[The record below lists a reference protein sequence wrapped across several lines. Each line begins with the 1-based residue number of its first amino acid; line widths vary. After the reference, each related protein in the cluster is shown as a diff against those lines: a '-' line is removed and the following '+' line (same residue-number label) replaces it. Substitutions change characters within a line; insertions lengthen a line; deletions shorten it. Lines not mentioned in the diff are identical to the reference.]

1 MRVPLAEVQAEWM
14 ASFKGQQQL
23 QDVARHFALDRDVF
37 GGSPQWQSLM
47 TVHYGASSP
56 VHFGNVLRPD
66 QVGGAQSMQ
75 PLVDASILHVC
86 VCVRVCAGSEEA
98 YCWSA

>member
-1 MRVPLAEVQAEWM
+1 M

-56 VHFGNVLRPD
+56 VHFGNVLKPD
-66 QVGGAQSMQ
+66 QVGGTQGMQ